1 MLVVI
6 IGITLII
13 AVYLS
18 VKIKNV
24 GVVIDNYIKVD
35 WWGKEI
41 GKRGVVI
48 FFGLFIVKLE

>member
-35 WWGKEI
+35 
-41 GKRGVVI
+41 
-48 FFGLFIVKLE
+48 